1 MSISSDEGSG
11 GSAPAPGG
19 GSAAYGIVPDP
30 PFYWHQAPLP
40 DPTGD
45 LNDPTSS
52 AAVPTE
58 APGGSAPEPAGDP
71 TGDPDDVDDE
81 EVAMIVQEWEEGRFP
96 MRVLTAA
103 EASGYRV
110 CLAPTP
116 GSGGSAPAPGGG
128 PAAYPTGGSASHVR
142 MTMPRWHDDNPI
154 DGSGGSAPAPSGG
167 SAAYPPGGSGGSAP
181 APSGG
186 SAAYPTGGS
195 GGSAPA
201 PSGVS
206 AEEEIA
212 RDILAHSGLTRL
224 EEVEDPNA
232 ETLLVS
238 LGLIPTEAPGG
249 SAPEPAPPVPGPY
262 VHLAGES
269 VELFRE
275 WLRGL
280 QENILDEIPPDSPW
294 RRRIIDYIE
303 SAVRDCWVRFLAECR
318 WLRKDTEA
326 RFWDNKQKGLAHDMY
341 KKLFKDIGKIAVLPD
356 RLLAKKVGAAEPATS
371 IATGIAGDVLD
382 LTDIDSDSQVEDIT
396 EPELPDDPLSGEL
409 GDDDMS

>member
-154 DGSGGSAPAPSGG
+154 DGSGGSAPAPN
-167 SAAYPPGGSGGSAP
+167 
-181 APSGG
+181 
-186 SAAYPTGGS
+186 
-195 GGSAPA
+195 
-201 PSGVS
+201 GVS

-238 LGLIPTEAPGG
+238 LGLVPTEAPGG